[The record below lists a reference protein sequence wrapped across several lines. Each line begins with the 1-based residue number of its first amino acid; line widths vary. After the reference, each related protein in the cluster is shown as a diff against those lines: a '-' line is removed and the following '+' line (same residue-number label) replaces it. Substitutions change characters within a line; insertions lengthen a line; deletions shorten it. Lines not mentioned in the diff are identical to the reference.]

1 MHLQGSIQRWLI
13 GASVLCAAFGWSIA
27 GQAAPQAKDATQN
40 GGAGP
45 GMTTNVPGALPG
57 IHLITPVPNGQWTLP
72 AGDFANTRYSPLSQ
86 INATNVQNLKLVGSM
101 SIGIPHGFEGQPLVV
116 GSTMYVVPPLSERS
130 DCARSHQAG
139 LPCEVEVPAE
149 PRYPFRRHCLL

>member
-101 SIGIPHGFEGQPLVV
+101 SIGIPSRVRRSAARGRQHDVRGNPV
-116 GSTMYVVPPLSERS
+116 SERS